1 MKTKEVKQTYSPPSV
16 SRKIH
21 VSRKRTETEIH
32 TLIRII
38 TRLVFDKLNLV
49 DFKLGVIVEIIQTE
63 INKVQART
71 LKVKSSVPIV
81 NPNLWLSIL
90 SLEA

>member
-1 MKTKEVKQTYSPPSV
+1 V

-38 TRLVFDKLNLV
+38 TRLVFDKLNLI
-49 DFKLGVIVEIIQTE
+49 DFKLGVGIVEIIKTE

-71 LKVKSSVPIV
+71 LKVRSSVPIV
-81 NPNLWLSIL
+81 KPNLWLSIL
-90 SLEA
+90 SPRGISSR

>member
-1 MKTKEVKQTYSPPSV
+1 M

-21 VSRKRTETEIH
+21 VSRKRIETEIH

-38 TRLVFDKLNLV
+38 TRLVFDKLNLI
-49 DFKLGVIVEIIQTE
+49 DFKLGVGIVEIIKTE

-71 LKVKSSVPIV
+71 LKVRSSVPIV

-90 SLEA
+90 SPRGMSRR